1 MSLLDKVAIVTG
13 GAGALGRAV
22 ALAFLEEDALVAATD
37 RDRTRLD
44 VFTNDLSPGARDR
57 FFAVSTDV
65 TVEQSVR
72 ELVASV
78 LEQAGRLDIL
88 VNVVGGYAP
97 GELLATDEPLWNQ
110 MLDLNLRS
118 AYLCSRAVL
127 PHLVEGGGGRIINVA
142 ARAVTP
148 PRGGSIAYTVAKAG
162 VIALTQALA
171 HEVRRHNVTVNAV
184 LPSTMDTWANRKALP
199 GADTSTWV
207 TPESVARE
215 ILFLASD
222 QAASVTGTLLAI

>member
-1 MSLLDKVAIVTG
+1 
-13 GAGALGRAV
+13 
-22 ALAFLEEDALVAATD
+22 
-37 RDRTRLD
+37 
-44 VFTNDLSPGARDR
+44 
-57 FFAVSTDV
+57 
-65 TVEQSVR
+65 
-72 ELVASV
+72 
-78 LEQAGRLDIL
+78 
-88 VNVVGGYAP
+88 
-97 GELLATDEPLWNQ
+97 
-110 MLDLNLRS
+110 
-118 AYLCSRAVL
+118 
-127 PHLVEGGGGRIINVA
+127 
-142 ARAVTP
+142 
-148 PRGGSIAYTVAKAG
+148 VAKAG